1 MAFSFEVSRSKCEHR
16 LSRASSADLAKMCC
30 LVLRIKTQEI
40 KHPLAVAKRLIQP
53 TFPITFGFLATLD
66 SHVKRTEM
74 VLQLKIYGPFGSGQ
88 NNILHLGSPRNL
100 VDLSDVLTNSSIRK
114 GLNLI
119 RLM

>member
-1 MAFSFEVSRSKCEHR
+1 
-16 LSRASSADLAKMCC
+16 MCC
-30 LVLRIKTQEI
+30 LVLRIKLQEI
-40 KHPLAVAKRLIQP
+40 KPLLAVAKRLIQS

-74 VLQLKIYGPFGSGQ
+74 VLQLEIYCPFGSGQ

-100 VDLSDVLTNSSIRK
+100 VDLSDVLTIPSIRK
-114 GLNLI
+114 ELNLM